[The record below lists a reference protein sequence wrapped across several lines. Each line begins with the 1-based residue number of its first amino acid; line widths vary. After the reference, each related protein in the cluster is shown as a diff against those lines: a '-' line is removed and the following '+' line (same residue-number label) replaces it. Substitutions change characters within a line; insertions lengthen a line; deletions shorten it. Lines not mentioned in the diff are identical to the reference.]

1 MRSYQ
6 KLILENQVVLEELDM
21 ECQEKINEDMAYALS
36 YLSIYNNQ
44 LNVPKTHREMNNLMI
59 IYGLSDMI
67 YRGMTLVP
75 RCQALWR
82 IRSGTGSD
90 PLAGG

>member
-1 MRSYQ
+1 
-6 KLILENQVVLEELDM
+6 M

-44 LNVPKTHREMNNLMI
+44 LNVPKMHREMNNLMI

-67 YRGMTLVP
+67 YRGMTLVKFYAP
-75 RCQALWR
+75 NGVMLIPVFAVII
-82 IRSGTGSD
+82 IRQMWKYSRS
-90 PLAGG
+90 